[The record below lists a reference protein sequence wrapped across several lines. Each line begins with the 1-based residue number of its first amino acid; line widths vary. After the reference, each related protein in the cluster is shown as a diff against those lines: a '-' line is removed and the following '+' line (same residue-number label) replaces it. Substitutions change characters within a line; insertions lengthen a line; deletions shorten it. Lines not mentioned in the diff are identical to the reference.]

1 MLEVA
6 ASSGGRYFRE
16 EDAAAL
22 LEVLAPMSRGKVIES
37 KTVLWQSPW
46 WFWSVILLLTGE
58 WVLRKRWGL
67 L

>member
-1 MLEVA
+1 
-6 ASSGGRYFRE
+6 
-16 EDAAAL
+16 
-22 LEVLAPMSRGKVIES
+22 MSRGKVIES